1 MFLQKPSH
9 VEYKMDRAAHNPAH
23 DTKKHACCSVT
34 DYVNQSAGQQKF
46 ADLKI
51 PLPDARNPV
60 LCCSVAASLRTP
72 ALHKKKSRAVIA
84 RTYSG
89 SVRK

>member
-1 MFLQKPSH
+1 LTTQRRCEEFDSLEFGMFLQKPSH

-51 PLPDARNPV
+51 PQE
-60 LCCSVAASLRTP
+60 
-72 ALHKKKSRAVIA
+72 
-84 RTYSG
+84 
-89 SVRK
+89 